1 MTLVGWI
8 LMLFSWSMIVALFVF
23 CLTKVLRTRKANI
36 RAPLEIETDD

>member
-8 LMLFSWSMIVALFVF
+8 LMLFSWSMIVGLFVF
-23 CLTKVLRTRKANI
+23 CLTKVFRTQKTNI